1 MRYEEQKQ
9 KVYFTYKE
17 HKKVNNTY
25 TSLKDNIN
33 KVPEKSKSNVS
44 IKRVTDLDE
53 TIGLTDFP
61 IGWITFVNDVPITNL
76 EYINNKYQFTGDKW
90 FNIK

>member
-1 MRYEEQKQ
+1 MRYEEQKY
-9 KVYFTYKE
+9 KVNFLYKG

-25 TSLKDNIN
+25 TSLKDNI
-33 KVPEKSKSNVS
+33 KKTPEKSKSNVS

-53 TIGLTDFP
+53 TIELTNFP